1 MTGVADIELSWVRV
15 VCAATCLDRVVDVHV
30 AGEHILGLH
39 PAGTPIPDGARHLDA
54 RDRVVLPGLVDLA
67 VHLRAPGR
75 EDDETLEVTLRAA
88 LAGGVTTLVALSD
101 TLPPVDGADD
111 VQQRLA
117 AARDALPHGPDV
129 VVAGCLTRRREGKE
143 IADHADMTRAGA
155 RVLTDV
161 GAVVDTEVLRRALEY
176 ARSAGARVVILDPVD
191 AALGR
196 GAVATES
203 PLATRLGLRA
213 VPLAAQAIG
222 VARDRALASL
232 TGMPVHHHAIT
243 TPAALAGSLATP
255 GATSTTAGSPLGS
268 SVASTASTTLWHL
281 LFDEGALRDRPYD
294 SALRLWPPL
303 APAAERKAL
312 LDLVRRGLVAVS
324 SGHRPVPNRTKDLE
338 FSLAEPGA
346 TGLALALPLL
356 WGVLSPIELAQ
367 AFSALPARILGLDDR
382 GRVEAGA
389 RADLV
394 VVDPTASD
402 LVDEALCV
410 SRSFANPARSQ
421 RTHARVTATVA
432 AGRVAFQRG
441 IP

>member
-1 MTGVADIELSWVRV
+1 MTGVADLVISGGRV
-15 VCAATCLDRVVDVHV
+15 VCAATGTDRIADVHV
-30 AGEHILGLH
+30 AGAHVLGLH
-39 PAGTPIPDGARHLDA
+39 PPGTPVPEGARHLDA
-54 RDRVVLPGLVDLA
+54 RERVVLPGLVDVA

-75 EDDETLEVTLRAA
+75 EDDETLDVTLAAA

-117 AARDALPHGPDV
+117 AARDALLHGPDV
-129 VVAGCLTRRREGKE
+129 VVAGCLTRRREGTE
-143 IADHADMTRAGA
+143 IADHADMTGAGA

-161 GAVVDTEVLRRALEY
+161 GTVADTEVLRRSLEY
-176 ARSAGARVVILDPVD
+176 AKSAGARVVMLDPID

-203 PLATRLGLRA
+203 PLSTRMGLRA

-222 VARDRALASL
+222 AARDRALSAL
-232 TGMPVHHHAIT
+232 TGMAVHHHAV
-243 TPAALAGSLATP
+243 
-255 GATSTTAGSPLGS
+255 TTAAAVSPAGGP
-268 SVASTASTTLWHL
+268 TASTTMWHL
-281 LFDEGALRDRPYD
+281 LFDEEALRDRPYD
-294 SALRLWPPL
+294 TTLRLWPPL
-303 APAAERKAL
+303 APAVERKAL
-312 LDLVRRGLVAVS
+312 VDLVRRGLVAVS

-356 WGVLSPIELAQ
+356 WGALSPIEIAK
-367 AFSALPARILGLDDR
+367 AMSALPAAILGLADR
-382 GRVEAGA
+382 GRVEPGA

-394 VVDPTASD
+394 VVDPTATD
-402 LVDEALCV
+402 LVDEALAI
-410 SRSFANPARSQ
+410 SRSWANPAKGM
-421 RTHARVTATVA
+421 RTSARVVTTVA

-441 IP
+441 TP

>member
-1 MTGVADIELSWVRV
+1 MTGIADLVLSGGRV
-15 VCAATCLDRVVDVHV
+15 VCAATGLDRIADVHV
-30 AGEHILGLH
+30 AGSHILALQ
-39 PAGTPIPDGARHLDA
+39 PPGTPIPDGARHLDA
-54 RDRVVLPGLVDLA
+54 RERVILPGLVDLA

-75 EDDETLEVTLRAA
+75 EDDETLDVTLQAA

-129 VVAGCLTRRREGKE
+129 VIAGCLTRRREGKE
-143 IADHADMTRAGA
+143 IADHADMTGAGA

-161 GAVVDTEVLRRALEY
+161 DAVADTEVLRRALEY
-176 ARSAGARVVILDPVD
+176 ARSAGARVVMLDPVD
-191 AALGR
+191 AALGK

-203 PLATRLGLRA
+203 PLATRMGLRA

-222 VARDRALASL
+222 AARDRALSAL
-232 TGMPVHHHAIT
+232 TGMPIHHHAIT
-243 TPAALAGSLATP
+243 SPVGLSAP
-255 GATSTTAGSPLGS
+255 GGP
-268 SVASTASTTLWHL
+268 TASTTLWHL
-281 LFDEGALRDRPYD
+281 LFDEESLRERPYD

-303 APAAERKAL
+303 APAADRKAL
-312 LDLVRRGLVAVS
+312 VDLVRRGLVAVS

-356 WGVLSPIELAQ
+356 WGTLTPIEIAQ
-367 AFSALPARILGLDDR
+367 ALSALPARILGLSDR

-394 VVDPTASD
+394 VVDPTTSD
-402 LVDEALCV
+402 LVDEALAV
-410 SRSFANPARSQ
+410 SRSWANPARNT
-421 RTHARVTATVA
+421 RTQARVTATIA

-441 IP
+441 GA

>member
-1 MTGVADIELSWVRV
+1 MTGVADLVISGGRV
-15 VCAATCLDRVVDVHV
+15 VCAATGTDRIADVHV
-30 AGEHILGLH
+30 AGAHVLGLH
-39 PAGTPIPDGARHLDA
+39 PVGTPIPDGARHLDA
-54 RDRVVLPGLVDLA
+54 RERVVLPGLVDLA

-75 EDDETLEVTLRAA
+75 EDDETLDVTLAAA

-117 AARDALPHGPDV
+117 AARDAVPHGPDV
-129 VVAGCLTRRREGKE
+129 VVAGCLTRRREGAE
-143 IADHADMTRAGA
+143 IADHADMTGAGA

-161 GAVVDTEVLRRALEY
+161 TAVADAEVLRRALEY
-176 ARSAGARVVILDPVD
+176 ARSAGARVVMLDPVD
-191 AALGR
+191 AALGK

-203 PLATRLGLRA
+203 PLSTRMGLRA

-222 VARDRALASL
+222 AARDRALSAL
-232 TGMPVHHHAIT
+232 TGMAVHHHAVT
-243 TPAALAGSLATP
+243 APAALSPTALAPAGGPS
-255 GATSTTAGSPLGS
+255 
-268 SVASTASTTLWHL
+268 ASTTMWHL
-281 LFDEGALRDRPYD
+281 LFDEDALRERPYD
-294 SALRLWPPL
+294 TTLRLWPPL

-338 FSLAEPGA
+338 FTLAEPGA

-356 WGVLSPIELAQ
+356 WGPLSPIEIAK
-367 AFSALPARILGLDDR
+367 AMSALPATILGLADR
-382 GRVEAGA
+382 GRVEPGA

-402 LVDEALCV
+402 VVDEALAV
-410 SRSFANPARSQ
+410 SRSWANPAKGM
-421 RTHARVTATVA
+421 RTGARVVATVA
-432 AGRVAFQRG
+432 AGRVAYQRG
-441 IP
+441 TT

>member
-1 MTGVADIELSWVRV
+1 MSGVADLVLSGGRV
-15 VCAATCLDRVVDVHV
+15 VCAATGVDRVADVHV

-39 PAGTPIPDGARHLDA
+39 PAGTPIPEGARHLDA

-75 EDDETLEVTLRAA
+75 EDDETLALTLQAA

-117 AARDALPHGPDV
+117 AAREALPHGPDL

-143 IADHADMTRAGA
+143 IADHADMTGAGA
-155 RVLTDV
+155 LVLTDV
-161 GAVVDTEVLRRALEY
+161 GAVADTEVLRRALEY
-176 ARSAGARVVILDPVD
+176 ARSAGARVVMLDPVD
-191 AALGR
+191 ACLGK

-203 PLATRLGLRA
+203 PLATRMGLRA

-222 VARDRALASL
+222 VARDRALAAL
-232 TGMPVHHHAIT
+232 TGMSVHHHAIT
-243 TPAALAGSLATP
+243 TPAALAGSPASS
-255 GATSTTAGSPLGS
+255 GAVSTS
-268 SVASTASTTLWHL
+268 ASTTLWHL
-281 LFDEGALRDRPYD
+281 LFDEESLRERPYD

-356 WGVLSPIELAQ
+356 WGTLSPIELAQ
-367 AFSALPARILGLDDR
+367 ALSALPARILGLGDR

-410 SRSFANPARSQ
+410 SRSFANPARNQ

-441 IP
+441 TP